1 MSNLHKK
8 SIVHSW
14 YQFTIKYL
22 NMKRKILL
30 WVLSIF
36 LFVSCATA
44 TKKIESGN
52 YDAAITQLVKQLKGK
67 KSKKSNSIML
77 LETAFHKA
85 NEADLRSIRAY
96 KAEAQASNW
105 EQILTIYNRIDNRQ
119 NKIEPLTPLT
129 AKDGYLGRFNFVNI
143 EEDKRLAKVQVADY
157 YIEKAK
163 SLIGKSKTSGEKIYA
178 RQAVDYLYK
187 LDLLFR
193 SYKDRDKLLS
203 EAYMYGT
210 EYTLIE
216 MQNNTFQI
224 IPFHVEDII
233 LNMDVNDLQ
242 QTFKKYHT
250 VAEKNRVYDQY
261 IIANLRELNISPE
274 REKTKV
280 YEDVFEEEK
289 EEVVKD
295 GKGRILRDS
304 AGKEIRRKVKTKY
317 TATIE
322 EVTQLKTVQI
332 SGQLEWL
339 ASKKNLASYSKPISV
354 EAVFENNF
362 AKITKGNIDK
372 VSENCRKK
380 INNRYLPF
388 PDNNSMLI
396 DAVEKLKVVMKE
408 SIRQR

>member
-52 YDAAITQLVKQLKGK
+52 YDAAISQLVKQLRGK
-67 KSKKSNSIML
+67 KSKKSKSIML

-157 YIEKAK
+157 
-163 SLIGKSKTSGEKIYA
+163 
-178 RQAVDYLYK
+178 
-187 LDLLFR
+187 
-193 SYKDRDKLLS
+193 
-203 EAYMYGT
+203 
-210 EYTLIE
+210 
-216 MQNNTFQI
+216 
-224 IPFHVEDII
+224 
-233 LNMDVNDLQ
+233 
-242 QTFKKYHT
+242 
-250 VAEKNRVYDQY
+250 
-261 IIANLRELNISPE
+261 
-274 REKTKV
+274 
-280 YEDVFEEEK
+280 
-289 EEVVKD
+289 
-295 GKGRILRDS
+295 
-304 AGKEIRRKVKTKY
+304 
-317 TATIE
+317 
-322 EVTQLKTVQI
+322 
-332 SGQLEWL
+332 
-339 ASKKNLASYSKPISV
+339 
-354 EAVFENNF
+354 
-362 AKITKGNIDK
+362 
-372 VSENCRKK
+372 
-380 INNRYLPF
+380 
-388 PDNNSMLI
+388 
-396 DAVEKLKVVMKE
+396 
-408 SIRQR
+408 